1 MSLQRNTK
9 RYLAGLRVFKVFSL
23 KLNLIHYFIYWGVCM
38 IHKLKSGDSLSEL
51 VLSLLHADSV
61 SKSGH

>member
-9 RYLAGLRVFKVFSL
+9 RYLVGLCVFKIFSL
-23 KLNLIHYFIYWGVCM
+23 KVNLIYCFIYWGVCM
-38 IHKLKSGDSLSEL
+38 IHKLKSGDSLREF
-51 VLSLLHADSV
+51 VLSFHQADSV